1 MPLIALE
8 RTLQEWLQEEL
19 PLPEDVGDVSF
30 ESPEGTWGTSVTRP
44 TMNLF
49 LFDIAR
55 GDQQPVAL
63 PPRRDDNGT
72 LVQERPAPAVAF
84 SYLVSAWGGG
94 VREEHQLLGD
104 AVKAILRTPF
114 LSTPE
119 LPSPVQL
126 RLADQTR
133 GRDLWGNLGGRLRA
147 SMVLVATTAVTLDK
161 SRPVAP
167 AAESVEVDMR
177 RRERA
182 G

>member
-1 MPLIALE
+1 MPLTTLE
-8 RTLQEWLQEEL
+8 NTLQDWMRDEL
-19 PLPEDVGDVSF
+19 PLPEDVGDISF
-30 ESPEGTWGTSVTRP
+30 ESPDGTWGTSISRP

-63 PPRRDDNGT
+63 PARRDAGGT

-94 VREEHQLLGD
+94 VREEHELLGD

-114 LSTPE
+114 LVTPE
-119 LPSPVQL
+119 LPGPLQL
-126 RLADQTR
+126 ALAEHTR
-133 GRDLWGNLGGRLRA
+133 PRDLWGNLGGRLRA
-147 SMVLVATTAVTLDK
+147 SMILVATTAVPLEKT
-161 SRPVAP
+161 RRVAP
-167 AAESVEVDMR
+167 LAERVEVGLLR
-177 RRERA
+177 KEPA